1 MPISLFYWYTDID
14 DVDGLADRLRVEGER
29 LKLGGRIRVSPEG
42 INATVGGDSE
52 VLDCFHAFICREM
65 DGGDIDFKMSD
76 GGGEHFENTLQ
87 VRKVREV
94 VTLGDAARK
103 ATWRN
108 AAPHITP
115 EQFRDELL
123 RRKQIAH
130 KKDDSDQNGSEALT
144 SNRKMST
151 GHLTPVQTGVK
162 SMVDMRNYQL
172 SSSIE
177 NSEEGHFLSHD
188 AVASKQTE
196 VHTDATTADVVL
208 LDARN
213 SYETAIGRFDGAIV
227 PNTRQ
232 FAQFGSFV
240 RENRDLFKGK
250 RVLMYCTG
258 GVRCERGSAVVS
270 LETEAESIAQ
280 LKGGIDAFLKQFPDG
295 GGVFKGR
302 NLVFDKRIT
311 QSFRGELSQSD
322 SNHKDRSNEK
332 CADAPAG
339 GVVLGKCISCRQP
352 WDDYSAE
359 WRCSHCRC
367 RVLLCD
373 RQACVSWWKGLS
385 TSSDEN
391 TAQRDSDARELCEDC
406 VHQRATKTSHA
417 GDSRKATRLRRRMR
431 RHREEGLQAR

>member
-14 DVDGLADRLRVEGER
+14 DVDGLVDRVRAEAEK

-52 VLDCFHAFICREM
+52 VLDCFHTFIRREM
-65 DGGDIDFKMSD
+65 DGGDIDFKISD

-123 RRKQIAH
+123 RRKQIA
-130 KKDDSDQNGSEALT
+130 
-144 SNRKMST
+144 RKE
-151 GHLTPVQTGVK
+151 
-162 SMVDMRNYQL
+162 D
-172 SSSIE
+172 SSSTE
-177 NSEEGHFLSHD
+177 NSEEVHFLSHD
-188 AVASKQTE
+188 AVASKETE
-196 VHTDATTADVVL
+196 VHSNAATADIVL

-232 FAQFGSFV
+232 FAQFGSFI

-258 GVRCERGSAVVS
+258 GVRCERGSALVS
-270 LETEAESIAQ
+270 LETKAESIAQ

-295 GGVFKGR
+295 GDVFKGR
-302 NLVFDKRIT
+302 NLVFDRRIT
-311 QSFRGELSQSD
+311 QSFRGELSQQNSTHAD
-322 SNHKDRSNEK
+322 ISNDK

-339 GVVLGKCISCRQP
+339 GVILGKCLSCRQP

-367 RVLLCD
+367 RVLLCY

-385 TSSDEN
+385 TSGDEDV
-391 TAQRDSDARELCEDC
+391 AQRDNDARELCEDC
-406 VHQRATKTSHA
+406 VHQRATKKSHA
-417 GDSRKATRLRRRMR
+417 GAGRKATRLRRRR
-431 RHREEGLQAR
+431 RKHREDLQEG

>member
-1 MPISLFYWYTDID
+1 MPISLFYWYKDID
-14 DVDGLADRLRVEGER
+14 DVDGLADRVHVEGER

-52 VLDCFHAFICREM
+52 VLDCFHAFIRREM
-65 DGGDIDFKMSD
+65 DGGDIDFKVSD
-76 GGGEHFENTLQ
+76 GGGEHFENILQ

-115 EQFRDELL
+115 KQFRDELL
-123 RRKQIAH
+123 RRNQIAH
-130 KKDDSDQNGSEALT
+130 KKDDSGQDGSEALT
-144 SNRKMST
+144 SGRKLST
-151 GHLTPVQTGVK
+151 GRLTNVQTGVK
-162 SMVDMRNYQL
+162 SMRDMRNYQP
-172 SSSIE
+172 SSFVE
-177 NSEEGHFLSHD
+177 NSEDDHFLSDD
-188 AVASKQTE
+188 AVSKETE
-196 VHTDATTADVVL
+196 VHANATTTDIVL

-232 FAQFGSFV
+232 FAQFGSFI

-258 GVRCERGSAVVS
+258 GVRCERGSALVS

-295 GGVFKGR
+295 GDIFKGR

-311 QSFRGELSQSD
+311 QNFRGELSQSE
-322 SNHKDRSNEK
+322 SNRKDRSNEK
-332 CADAPAG
+332 CTDAPAG
-339 GVVLGKCISCRQP
+339 GVVLGKCLSCGQP

-359 WRCSHCRC
+359 WRCTHCRC

-391 TAQRDSDARELCEDC
+391 TAQRDRDVHELCEEC
-406 VHQRATKTSHA
+406 VHQRAKKKSHA
-417 GDSRKATRLRRRMR
+417 GDGRKAMRRRR
-431 RHREEGLQAR
+431 RRRRPREEGPLGS